1 MYVYDVYIFL
11 QGLQKSKL
19 VRIGPT
25 SELPGV
31 HEQDARRRRRRPV
44 IVAVASIATGGGSTE
59 LFDAPDVLVAR
70 ELGPVRHYGL
80 GGVVG
85 SEVGRQDGA
94 RGVLARDV
102 VRVPAERAEER
113 RSLRSGH
120 AEAVEEVGPER
131 AEDVGH
137 GGHLKPRRMAVERA
151 RRGQGRAEERG
162 RAADA
167 EAEGARGVPDAEQRE
182 RWRPRGV
189 FGAATAAAA
198 ALDSEVRAEG
208 ELVVEQGREVGREEF
223 GGRGREQRGV
233 GGRGERRG
241 QAQHA
246 VRARDAHPVPVH
258 GVTEEY
264 RPPERRVRE
273 AAGEERE
280 RRGVGLGG
288 GHGGVRRAARR
299 APRLGVPD
307 QLRGDPEAPA
317 AQRRGT
323 KATVSALPHVV
334 VVALLSRNVSASDDL
349 CIVISS
355 G

>member
-1 MYVYDVYIFL
+1 
-11 QGLQKSKL
+11 
-19 VRIGPT
+19 
-25 SELPGV
+25 
-31 HEQDARRRRRRPV
+31 
-44 IVAVASIATGGGSTE
+44 
-59 LFDAPDVLVAR
+59 
-70 ELGPVRHYGL
+70 VRHHGL
-80 GGVVG
+80 GRVVRP
-85 SEVGRQDGA
+85 EVGRQDGA

-113 RSLRSGH
+113 RALRSGH
-120 AEAVEEVGPER
+120 AEAVHEVGPER
-131 AEDVGH
+131 AEDVGD
-137 GGHLKPRRMAVERA
+137 GGHLQPRRVAVERA

-182 RWRPRGV
+182 RRRPGRVLVGS
-189 FGAATAAAA
+189 AAA
-198 ALDSEVRAEG
+198 ALDGEVRAEG
-208 ELVVEQGREVGREEF
+208 ELVVEQGREVGGEEL

-246 VRARDAHPVPVH
+246 VRPRDAHPVAVH
-258 GVTEEY
+258 GVAQEH

-299 APRLGVPD
+299 APRLGAPD
-307 QLRGDPEAPA
+307 QLRRDPEAPA
-317 AQRRGT
+317 QQRRRR
-323 KATVSALPHVV
+323 KATVSALTPRGGGCSHSHCSFARAMCQHLMICVQ
-334 VVALLSRNVSASDDL
+334 
-349 CIVISS
+349 
-355 G
+355 